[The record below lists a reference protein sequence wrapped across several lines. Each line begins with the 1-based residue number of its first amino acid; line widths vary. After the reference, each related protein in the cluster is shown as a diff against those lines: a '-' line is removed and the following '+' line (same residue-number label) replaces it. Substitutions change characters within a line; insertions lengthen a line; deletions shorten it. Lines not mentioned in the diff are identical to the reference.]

1 MNAPES
7 ITWPRIVSAMLTLAA
22 ALFALQG
29 RIDGWIERGI
39 REDMN
44 NTDMMTNKRIDSL
57 EKRINSWRNTAEE
70 SE

>member
-1 MNAPES
+1 
-7 ITWPRIVSAMLTLAA
+7 MLTLAA